1 MPLKD
6 RFLQSYTEV
15 PALEGLNEPYIFWN
29 TAQYNAYYI
38 FIARMEDF
46 L

>member
-1 MPLKD
+1 M
-6 RFLQSYTEV
+6 EV
-15 PALEGLNEPYIFWN
+15 PALERLNEPYIFWN
-29 TAQYNAYYI
+29 IAQCNAYYI